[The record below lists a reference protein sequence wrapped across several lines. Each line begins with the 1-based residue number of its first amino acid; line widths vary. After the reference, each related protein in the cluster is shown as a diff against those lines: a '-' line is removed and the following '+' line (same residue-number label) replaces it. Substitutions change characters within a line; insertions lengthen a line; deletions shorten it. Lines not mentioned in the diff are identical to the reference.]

1 MARTRKKLK
10 HRRMTK
16 DELTDSIAKYITG
29 TAILHRLY
37 CTESILFEYD
47 ETQEVV
53 SDALKEAV
61 IDILKVIQKVWHYS
75 LTQAVVLFEGL
86 ATSLVA
92 IRFDGKQDDEAMRA
106 VRTIARTIVND
117 DEFTDLRE
125 YLKRDA
131 HPVLKKIKIK

>member
-10 HRRMTK
+10 HRRMIK

-37 CTESILFEYD
+37 YTESILFEYD

-92 IRFDGKQDDEAMRA
+92 IRFDGNQDDEALRA

-117 DEFTDLRE
+117 DEFAN
-125 YLKRDA
+125 LKEHLER
-131 HPVLKKIKIK
+131 

>member
-1 MARTRKKLK
+1 MSRTKRKKLK
-10 HRRMTK
+10 YRRMTK

-37 CTESILFEYD
+37 YTESILFEYD

-61 IDILKVIQKVWHYS
+61 IDILKVIQKIWHYS

-92 IRFDGKQDDEAMRA
+92 IRFDGKQDDEAMRT

-125 YLKRDA
+125 YIKREA
-131 HPVLKKIKIK
+131 TPFLKKIKI